1 MLYFIFISFIIIR
14 RIFNGIHESNY
25 KFCVYFWFEGNE
37 TLEKLASMSLIGNL
51 VVYLHT
57 QYNLDIAVSAQVF
70 NIWNGLTNVLPILG
84 AYLADA
90 HLGKFK
96 ILIFGSI
103 SSLLVNIVN
112 NNNNNNNHN
121 VAIHFLVFFCHLN
134 QTDDDMMMPSE

>member
-1 MLYFIFISFIIIR
+1 
-14 RIFNGIHESNY
+14 
-25 KFCVYFWFEGNE
+25 
-37 TLEKLASMSLIGNL
+37 MSLIGNL

-112 NNNNNNNHN
+112 NNNNNHN